1 MNAVMLLAYFWLNE
15 VQWTAAVA
23 MSGCAQKTVT
33 RFHWLFRRLA
43 ARGLS
48 EVDTVIG
55 GRGIIVE
62 IDETKLGR
70 RKFNR
75 GHHVEG
81 VWVLVGVERT
91 EARRIFV
98 VSLPDR
104 SAETIRRVIRMH
116 VAPESV
122 VQTDGWRG
130 YIGIGEACNVV
141 HRTVNHQ

>member
-33 RFHWLFRRLA
+33 RFYWLYRRLA

-70 RKFNR
+70 RKFNGGTMLR
-75 GHHVEG
+75 ECGYSLVWSVQRQGASSSFRFQTGLQKLFVE
-81 VWVLVGVERT
+81 LSECMLRL
-91 EARRIFV
+91 
-98 VSLPDR
+98 SPLYKQMD
-104 SAETIRRVIRMH
+104 
-116 VAPESV
+116 
-122 VQTDGWRG
+122 
-130 YIGIGEACNVV
+130 GEA
-141 HRTVNHQ
+141 T